1 MAKQKQKLQVKIVLD
16 TNAIWTGGESYLLR
30 QEIADLV
37 DANQGDIHL
46 EIEWILPE
54 VVLNERLHQ
63 MRREA
68 FALLPS
74 LVRLE
79 RVIGHPM
86 NITEAVISQR
96 ISEAVDRQVADH
108 KLVVRQA
115 SYGHVD
121 WQRLVGDALNRR
133 PPFEIKSEKGF
144 RDAIIAETFLQ
155 LVDASPDQP
164 QRCRIV
170 LLTNDALLTQAVKGR
185 IAGRSNVRI
194 FSSVDELKGLINTL
208 ISTVPEDYVTR
219 MQEKAEEYFLKS
231 QNPDK
236 GFIYDME
243 VQDAVRTKC
252 NDQLSAKPAGTARR
266 SNGTWQ
272 LTPPRFVRKEGQRMF
287 WASRFLIE
295 AKAYKEIPGQQVA
308 LETLTGINLASS
320 YKTSWP
326 SAVPIWGESIPGTT
340 VNVSSI
346 PSGFYGGGVP
356 QPAGVKLSSLL
367 GNDTLAA
374 TGKTVVDVNWSAS
387 VNVKGVFSK
396 PKIESI
402 EFVETIWESVA

>member
-1 MAKQKQKLQVKIVLD
+1 
-16 TNAIWTGGESYLLR
+16 
-30 QEIADLV
+30 
-37 DANQGDIHL
+37 
-46 EIEWILPE
+46 
-54 VVLNERLHQ
+54 
-63 MRREA
+63 
-68 FALLPS
+68 
-74 LVRLE
+74 
-79 RVIGHPM
+79 M

-121 WQRLVGDALNRR
+121 WQRLVGDAVNRR

-170 LLTNDALLTQAVKGR
+170 LLTNDALLTQAVKVR
-185 IAGRSNVRI
+185 VAGRSNVRI

-208 ISTVPEDYVTR
+208 ISTVPEDYVAR
-219 MQEKAEEYFLKS
+219 MQEKAQEYFLKS
-231 QNPDK
+231 QHPDK

-243 VQDAVRTKC
+243 VQDAVRAKC
-252 NDQLSAKPAGTARR
+252 NDQLSAKPAGTMRR

-272 LTPPRFVRKEGQRMF
+272 VTPPRFVRKEGQRMF
-287 WASRFLIE
+287 WASRFSIE
-295 AKAYKEIPGQQVA
+295 AKAYKQIPGQPAA
-308 LETLTGINLASS
+308 LENLTGINLAAS
-320 YKTSWP
+320 YNTLWP
-326 SAVPIWGESIPGTT
+326 TGAILGGSIPGAAG
-340 VNVSSI
+340 NV
-346 PSGFYGGGVP
+346 PAFPTGLYAGGVP
-356 QPAGVKLSSLL
+356 QLEGVKLSSLL
-367 GNDTLAA
+367 GNETLAA

-387 VNVKGVFSK
+387 VNVKGAFSK

-402 EFVETIWESVA
+402 EFVETTWESVV

>member
-54 VVLNERLHQ
+54 VVLHERLHQ

-68 FALLPS
+68 IALLPS
-74 LVRLE
+74 LARLE

-96 ISEAVDRQVADH
+96 ISEAVDRQVTDH
-108 KLVVRQA
+108 KLVVREA

-121 WQRLVGDALNRR
+121 WQRLVGDAVNRR
-133 PPFEIKSEKGF
+133 PPFETKSEKGF

-155 LVDASPDQP
+155 LVEASPDQP

-170 LLTNDALLTQAVKGR
+170 LLTNDVLLTQAVKVR
-185 IAGRSNVRI
+185 VAGRSNIRV

-208 ISTVPEDYVTR
+208 ISTVPEDYVAR
-219 MQEKAEEYFLKS
+219 MQAKAQEYFLKN

-236 GFIYDME
+236 GFIFDMG

-252 NDQLSAKPAGTARR
+252 NDQLNAMPEGTTRR

-272 LTPPRFVRKEGQRMF
+272 LSLPRFVKKEGQRMF
-287 WASRFLIE
+287 WASRFSIE
-295 AKAYKEIPGQQVA
+295 AKAYKESP
-308 LETLTGINLASS
+308 LSSETLSGLNLAAA
-320 YKTSWP
+320 YNTLQGATILGTSTP
-326 SAVPIWGESIPGTT
+326 VVAAKSFPT
-340 VNVSSI
+340 
-346 PSGFYGGGVP
+346 GFYGGPMGLPYTAPV
-356 QPAGVKLSSLL
+356 QLSSL
-367 GNDTLAA
+367 GGDTLVAS
-374 TGKTVVDVNWSAS
+374 GKTVVDANWSAS
-387 VNVKGVFSK
+387 VSVKGIFTK
-396 PKIESI
+396 PKLESI
-402 EFVETIWESVA
+402 DFIETTWENVV